1 MDPFFR
7 AYVAT
12 LYLCDVKGAALVEL
26 AGEHA
31 RTPLVRALTSDD
43 RPTRA
48 AALANEV
55 AKIAVAL
62 ADGALA

>member
-12 LYLCDVKGAALVEL
+12 LYLCDVKGPALVAL

-31 RTPLVRALTSDD
+31 SSPLVRALTSGD
-43 RPTRA
+43 RSTRA
-48 AALANEV
+48 AMLANEV
-55 AKIAVAL
+55 AKLAVAL